1 MILFFRKIV
10 ISLGIYATLFTASII
25 SSPLYAFPSISSD
38 TLLEYAVAF
47 NQLTPEQQKEQI
59 AQLQKSLST
68 IQEQVIQQLPSLE
81 QQTQMEAKFL
91 KARQQ
96 LNTLMQL
103 SPEQRTELA
112 KKIGNNVYNQLNDY
126 TSQQKN

>member
-1 MILFFRKIV
+1 MNLFPKKI
-10 ISLGIYATLFTASII
+10 IRLLGICITLLTFSVT

-38 TLLEYAVAF
+38 TLLEYAIAF

-59 AQLQKSLST
+59 DKLQKSLNT
-68 IQEQVIQQLPSLE
+68 MQEQAIQQLPSLE
-81 QQTQMEAKFL
+81 QQKQMEAKFL

-103 SPEQRTELA
+103 SPEQRSDLA
-112 KKIGNNVYNQLNDY
+112 EKIGNNVYNQLNDY
-126 TSQQKN
+126 TAQQKN

>member
-1 MILFFRKIV
+1 MNLFPKKI
-10 ISLGIYATLFTASII
+10 IRLLGICITLLTISVT

-38 TLLEYAVAF
+38 TLLEYAIAF

-59 AQLQKSLST
+59 DKLQKSLNT
-68 IQEQVIQQLPSLE
+68 MQEQAIQQLPSLE
-81 QQTQMEAKFL
+81 QQKQMEAKFL

-103 SPEQRTELA
+103 SPEQRSDLA
-112 KKIGNNVYNQLNDY
+112 EKIGNNVYNQLNDY
-126 TSQQKN
+126 TAQQKN

>member
-1 MILFFRKIV
+1 MNLFFRKV
-10 ISLGIYATLFTASII
+10 LISLGVCATFFTVSLT

-81 QQTQMEAKFL
+81 QQKQMEAKFL

-96 LNTLMQL
+96 LDTLMQL

-112 KKIGNNVYNQLNDY
+112 EKIGNNVYNQLNDY